1 MSSKNNP
8 LNRNRANQQKTF
20 DGKKVK
26 PVLYIDASIG
36 RYMAAQFEDGKLVMD
51 PRSGQPIQFGSI

>member
-8 LNRNRANQQKTF
+8 LNRNRDTRVKEF

-26 PVLYIDASIG
+26 PVLFIDQNR
-36 RYMAAQFEDGKLVMD
+36 RYMAAQFEDGKLVVD
-51 PRSGQPIQFGSI
+51 AQTKAPIPFQSL

>member
-8 LNRNRANQQKTF
+8 LNRNRDTRIKTF

-26 PVLYIDASIG
+26 PVLYIDQNR
-36 RYMAAQFEDGKLVMD
+36 RYMAAQYEDGKMVINA
-51 PRSGQPIQFGSI
+51 QTKEPIPYQNI

>member
-8 LNRNRANQQKTF
+8 LNRNRDTRVKTF

-26 PVLYIDASIG
+26 PVLFINLNR
-36 RYMAAQFEDGKLVMD
+36 RYMAAQFEDGKLVLD
-51 PRSGQPIQFGSI
+51 PRTQEPVPFQSI

>member
-8 LNRNRANQQKTF
+8 LNRNRDTRVKTF

-26 PVLYIDASIG
+26 PVLFIDQN
-36 RYMAAQFEDGKLVMD
+36 RRFMAAQFEDGKLVLD
-51 PRSGQPIQFGSI
+51 PQTKTPLPYQSI